1 MRFNTIITL
10 AASAAFG
17 LVAVFLAR
25 GWINDAIENEF
36 RESAP
41 VTQAS
46 STVPMTPVVV
56 ASIELGFGSELN
68 ADALRVVSFPEDAV
82 PMGSFRS
89 LDELLMDRS
98 QRTVALSQIAMNE
111 AIIDTRISGP
121 GGRGSLSALI
131 SEGMRAVTVRVDDV
145 AGVAGFILPGDH
157 VDVVYTRDEQTRRNG
172 NKLISDIILQNVKV
186 LGTDQNLND
195 QSETVDLARTVT
207 LEVTNEDGQKLHL
220 AMDAGKLSLTLRR
233 SGEVT
238 IEPTKTVKQDR
249 LVGSVA
255 RSTPRR
261 VQTAKRQSQ
270 PKTQDTSGVANVTII
285 RGDESEQV
293 NVVREDIK
301 SQSELAGG

>member
-1 MRFNTIITL
+1 MRLNTIITL
-10 AASAAFG
+10 SASAAFG

-36 RESAP
+36 REAAP
-41 VTQAS
+41 AAQAVNS
-46 STVPMTPVVV
+46 VPMIPVVV
-56 ASIELGFGSELN
+56 ANVELGFGSELN

-89 LDELLMDRS
+89 IDDLLIDRS
-98 QRTVALSQIAMNE
+98 QRTVALSQITINE
-111 AIIDTRISGP
+111 AIIDSRISGP

-145 AGVAGFILPGDH
+145 AGVAGFILPGDY
-157 VDVVYTRDEQTRRNG
+157 VDIVYTRDEETRRNG

-186 LGTDQNLND
+186 LGIDQNLND
-195 QSETVDLARTVT
+195 QSNTPDIARTVT
-207 LEVTNEDGQKLHL
+207 LEVSNEEGQKLHL
-220 AMDAGKLSLTLRR
+220 GMDAGKLSLTLRR

-238 IEPTKTVKQDR
+238 IEPTKTVKQDGLIR
-249 LVGSVA
+249 SVSRPA
-255 RSTPRR
+255 PRR
-261 VQTAKRQSQ
+261 MQRVETRAVPR
-270 PKTQDTSGVANVTII
+270 PQDISGVAKVTII

-301 SQSELAGG
+301 SQTELAGG